1 MTTSGSSRWA
11 ANQSAVTSFSGW
23 AHSVSSG
30 DGSFSTGMGA
40 SSSRRRV
47 GSARLRYRGIS
58 ESSTAT
64 PPKLRRI
71 VDLFAGAPK
80 DLRLQALLEYS
91 RKVPPLPE
99 HLAGHRGRMEQVV
112 ECQTPFFL
120 ATEVDDDSRVH
131 LFFDVPAEAPTTRGF
146 AGILREGLEGAS
158 ADEVLDRVT
167 DLEGRLEDRPWAEV
181 RQARVGPEGEA
192 ISTMEALLDAFPDA
206 RFNIDPKM
214 DAAVAPLAEALRRTN
229 AWDRVNIAAFSDRRL
244 LQIRRA
250 AGRPVCTSMGPAA
263 IGRLRLAGYGVPVGP
278 FAAACVQVPLTWKGR
293 TLVDARFV
301 QAAARRAIP

>member
-1 MTTSGSSRWA
+1 LRAGFPFLDWPHPIPFAHRGGA
-11 ANQSAVTSFSGW
+11 AEVGGENTLAAFGRAVAMGYRYLETDGRVTS
-23 AHSVSSG
+23 
-30 DGSFSTGMGA
+30 DG
-40 SSSRRRV
+40 V
-47 GSARLRYRGIS
+47 
-58 ESSTAT
+58 
-64 PPKLRRI
+64 
-71 VDLFAGAPK
+71 
-80 DLRLQALLEYS
+80 LLAF
-91 RKVPPLPE
+91 
-99 HLAGHRGRMEQVV
+99 H
-112 ECQTPFFL
+112 
-120 ATEVDDDSRVH
+120 
-131 LFFDVPAEAPTTRGF
+131 
-146 AGILREGLEGAS
+146 
-158 ADEVLDRVT
+158 DERLDRVT

-263 IGRLRLAGYGVPVGP
+263 IGRLRLA
-278 FAAACVQVPLTWKGR
+278 AACVQVPLTWKGR

-301 QAAARRAIP
+301 QAAARRAIPVHVWTIDEPAEIHRLLDLGAGGIMTDRPSVLKNVLEERGQWVS

>member
-1 MTTSGSSRWA
+1 MRAGFPFLDWPHPIPFAHRGGA
-11 ANQSAVTSFSGW
+11 AEVGGENTLAAFGRAVAMGYRYLETDGRVTS
-23 AHSVSSG
+23 
-30 DGSFSTGMGA
+30 DG
-40 SSSRRRV
+40 V
-47 GSARLRYRGIS
+47 
-58 ESSTAT
+58 
-64 PPKLRRI
+64 
-71 VDLFAGAPK
+71 
-80 DLRLQALLEYS
+80 LLAF
-91 RKVPPLPE
+91 
-99 HLAGHRGRMEQVV
+99 H
-112 ECQTPFFL
+112 
-120 ATEVDDDSRVH
+120 
-131 LFFDVPAEAPTTRGF
+131 
-146 AGILREGLEGAS
+146 
-158 ADEVLDRVT
+158 DERLDRVT

-301 QAAARRAIP
+301 QAAARRAIPVHVWTIDEPAEIHRLLDLGAGGIMTDRPSVLKNVLEERGQWVS

>member
-1 MTTSGSSRWA
+1 MRAGFPFLDWPHPIPFAHRGGA
-11 ANQSAVTSFSGW
+11 AEVGGENTLAAFGRAVAMGYRYLETDGRVTS
-23 AHSVSSG
+23 
-30 DGSFSTGMGA
+30 DG
-40 SSSRRRV
+40 V
-47 GSARLRYRGIS
+47 
-58 ESSTAT
+58 
-64 PPKLRRI
+64 
-71 VDLFAGAPK
+71 
-80 DLRLQALLEYS
+80 LLAF
-91 RKVPPLPE
+91 
-99 HLAGHRGRMEQVV
+99 H
-112 ECQTPFFL
+112 
-120 ATEVDDDSRVH
+120 
-131 LFFDVPAEAPTTRGF
+131 
-146 AGILREGLEGAS
+146 
-158 ADEVLDRVT
+158 DERLDRVT

-301 QAAARRAIP
+301 QAAPRRAIPVHVWTIDEPAEIHRLLDLGAGGIMTDRPSVLKNVLEERGQWVS